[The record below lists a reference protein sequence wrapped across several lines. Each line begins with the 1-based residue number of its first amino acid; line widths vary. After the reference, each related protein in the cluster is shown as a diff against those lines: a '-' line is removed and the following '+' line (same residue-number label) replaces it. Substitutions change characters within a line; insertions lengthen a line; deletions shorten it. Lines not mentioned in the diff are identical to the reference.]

1 MEARFSGESKP
12 AKILARC
19 FDVVLVNLIFVICC
33 LPVITIGPACTAL
46 YYTCYKIFHKKES
59 SVMKAYFH
67 SFRENFKIAFGIWMG
82 YVLLVVLIGVT
93 AVTALLYVKGIIGA
107 MMGGFCVASMAF
119 ILAAGVYLFPVL
131 SRFTFQT
138 KDLIRTSLVLMVTHG
153 AATVSMTL
161 ILVLFFVL
169 VVVGF
174 PIEPLVLLVA
184 PALFSF
190 WISKTM
196 EPVLAA
202 YMPAEDEQSDAE
214 EETEEHDL
222 EGGGDDEQE
231 II

>member
-1 MEARFSGESKP
+1 
-12 AKILARC
+12 
-19 FDVVLVNLIFVICC
+19 
-33 LPVITIGPACTAL
+33 
-46 YYTCYKIFHKKES
+46 
-59 SVMKAYFH
+59 
-67 SFRENFKIAFGIWMG
+67 
-82 YVLLVVLIGVT
+82 
-93 AVTALLYVKGIIGA
+93 
-107 MMGGFCVASMAF
+107 MGGFCVASMAF

-222 EGGGDDEQE
+222 EGGGEDEQE